1 MVLLCG
7 PCQWTGFGRS
17 DKGEESRVSVFERRK
32 CSEKKEERGTK
43 TQEAKFWEKR
53 EVTKEKF

>member
-1 MVLLCG
+1 MLCG

-43 TQEAKFWEKR
+43 TQAAKFWEKR